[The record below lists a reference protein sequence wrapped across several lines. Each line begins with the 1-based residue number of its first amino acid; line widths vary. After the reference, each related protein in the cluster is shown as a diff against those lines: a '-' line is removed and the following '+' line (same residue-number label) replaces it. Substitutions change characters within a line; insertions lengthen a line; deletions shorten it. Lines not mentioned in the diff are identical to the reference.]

1 MKIKFGELSRVD
13 GGAIEDIIVESA
25 LPNKI
30 KDILIGGGMT
40 LLGIGYLCYTAF
52 KNGVEETTNAEKRAY
67 KNAGYL
73 DENGYATVI
82 TPELE
87 KQIRGEK

>member
-1 MKIKFGELSRVD
+1 MKIKFGVLARVD
-13 GGAIEDIIVESA
+13 GCATEDIIVESA
-25 LPNKI
+25 LPNKV

-52 KNGVEETTNAEKRAY
+52 KNGVDETANAEQRAY
-67 KNAGYL
+67 KNAGCL
-73 DENGYATVI
+73 DENGFATVI

-87 KQIRGEK
+87 KQIRGEE